1 MSVEIRRAQR
11 GDVQAIQTIYN
22 EAVLTSTAS
31 YDTEPQPLELRLRWF
46 DEHERTGYP
55 IYVAS
60 DDGMIV
66 GWSGISPFRPRP
78 GYRFTAENS
87 VYVKATHR
95 RLGLGKQL
103 MSPLI
108 VDAKAARLHTILA
121 VIGDSGNKAS
131 VKLHKSLGFKEV
143 AVLPEVGFKFGRWL
157 DQVWMQ
163 LML

>member
-31 YDTEPQPLELRLRWF
+31 YDSEPQPLDTRLRWF
-46 DEHERTGYP
+46 DEHVRTGYP

-60 DDGMIV
+60 DDGMII
-66 GWSGISPFRPRP
+66 GWSVISPFRPRP

-87 VYVKATHR
+87 VYVKSTHR

-103 MSPLI
+103 MNPLI
-108 VDAKAARLHTILA
+108 VDAKAAGLHCILA